1 MMQISDLI
9 KRLYIKAARY
19 LLGVRYMRVME
30 GPLKGYYF
38 STHSSYEY
46 ILGNY
51 EDPAVIQTF
60 LGWLKP
66 DTVFY
71 DLGAHI
77 GYYSLLANRMI
88 NTGKIYAFEPLPT
101 NRLVFEKILKLN
113 HALIQHHNIELFPFA
128 VSDSDKEIRFSNDP
142 AHAEGNTYI
151 QTSPVFA
158 HAANSI
164 MVKCISIDEW
174 IKQANA
180 VPDIIKIDVEGA
192 EFAVLKGA
200 MHTLQTYKPKILLAT
215 HDCQLPGV
223 KEQCL
228 YLLKELGYTVTHTG
242 YYNKQL
248 AGLDD
253 FLAIHPDRI

>member
-1 MMQISDLI
+1 MQISNLI
-9 KRLYIKAARY
+9 KRWYIKTARY
-19 LLGVRYMRVME
+19 LLGLRYLRVME
-30 GPLKGYYF
+30 GTLKGYYF

-51 EDPAVIQTF
+51 EDPALIETF
-60 LGWLKP
+60 MGWLKP

-77 GYYSLLANRMI
+77 GYYSLLANCVI
-88 NTGKIYAFEPLPT
+88 STGKIYAFEPLPA
-101 NRLVFEKILKLN
+101 NRLVFEKIVALN
-113 HALIQHHNIELFPFA
+113 KAQIQHHNIELFPFA
-128 VSDSDKEIRFSNDP
+128 VSDSSKELSFSNDP
-142 AHAEGNTYI
+142 DHAEGNTFI

-164 MVKCISIDEW
+164 MVKSISIDEW
-174 IKQANA
+174 IKQAHA
-180 VPDIIKIDVEGA
+180 APDIIKIDVEGA
-192 EFAVLKGA
+192 EYEVLKGA

-223 KEQCL
+223 KDQCL
-228 YLLKELGYTVTHTG
+228 NLLKELGYTVTHTG

-253 FLAIHPDRI
+253 FMAIHPDRI